1 MTMAERTLS
10 IVVHDVAP
18 ATWAACRSLLHDIA
32 ECGPAPVTLLAVP
45 RYHGAPRDAAFE
57 SWLQQRVA
65 MGDEVA
71 LHGFTHRDRGTPR
84 GWVDGLRRR
93 HYTCGE
99 GEFCALPRA
108 AAARR
113 IAAGLRWLQRLG
125 LPASGFVAPA
135 WLLSDGSWQ
144 AVRDQPLAYTCTLRK
159 IHLLPRGEVI
169 ATAQSQVYSCRSA
182 WRRVASV
189 AWNRLLARAQSQA
202 AHVRI
207 ELHPPDAEHP
217 LVRQCWQQLLRRQL
231 QVREP
236 ITLAALARH
245 ARRLRRPGMPRASE
259 QQLHELRRREADGA
273 ADDDVARV
281 VQAQHDA

>member
-1 MTMAERTLS
+1 
-10 IVVHDVAP
+10 
-18 ATWAACRSLLHDIA
+18 
-32 ECGPAPVTLLAVP
+32 
-45 RYHGAPRDAAFE
+45 
-57 SWLQQRVA
+57 

-71 LHGFTHRDRGTPR
+71 LHGFTHRDRGAPR

-93 HYTCGE
+93 HYTLGE
-99 GEFCALPRA
+99 GEFSALPRA
-108 AAARR
+108 VAARR

-125 LPASGFVAPA
+125 LPAAGFVAPA

-159 IHLLPRGEVI
+159 IHLLPRGEV
-169 ATAQSQVYSCRSA
+169 AAAAQSQVYSCRSA

-189 AWNRLLARAQSQA
+189 AWNRLLARAQSHA

-207 ELHPPDAEHP
+207 ELHPPDAEHA
-217 LVRQCWQQLLRRQL
+217 LVRHCWQRLLRRQL

-236 ITLAALARH
+236 ITLAALAR
-245 ARRLRRPGMPRASE
+245 RRGASDLSE
-259 QQLHELRRREADGA
+259 QQLHQLRRREADGA